1 LAGRLLSRL
10 HRERP
15 EEIPVPDPYILIVGP
30 DTETRRRLAGL
41 LAPVPYEV
49 GQCHRDQLDAEIQ
62 ARAPDLLVL
71 LDDAGGLQPFIR
83 RLKADDA
90 TWNLPIIAA
99 LPEFSDT
106 AAAWVLEVGAD
117 EFLLPPFEPREVL
130 ARVAVVLRLQFDR
143 RLLLASHEEFS
154 RIFQETGHPLFFCDR
169 WGTVCNLNPALRRLL
184 HYPGKRST
192 PVPVPLEEL
201 LYSDADRERFRRIL
215 THPGEASHMKLHLVN
230 REGQPVTVLIND
242 LALQDR
248 PDQVLSFQVQ
258 PVGAPSP
265 LKRALQGLVD
275 HLLPSARDYLALLQM
290 TPLLGGRYEKVK
302 KLGQGN
308 FGEVWLVVDTEALGP
323 ERRFVAKIPFL
334 KAANAK
340 FRREA
345 AICQKLDPHPGVARL
360 IDTLEDDGKLVIIQE
375 YVEGPTLGDML
386 DQELPRPLVERL
398 ILQLIE
404 VVAHAHKNRIMH
416 RDIKPN
422 NIIIQP
428 NGTLKL
434 LDFGAAKM
442 LGEKEISATMV
453 GSRPFMAPEQIMG
466 QSERRSDIWAIGV
479 LMYLLYTGELPFYS
493 EVEKLLIDQILE
505 QEPVPPREENPD
517 IPPALEAIILKCL
530 KKKLEERYPSAVALR
545 DDLLRQ
551 FPHYGTQTGRWPWIH

>member
-1 LAGRLLSRL
+1 VA
-10 HRERP
+10 
-15 EEIPVPDPYILIVGP
+15 DPPYVLIVGP
-30 DTETRRRLAGL
+30 EGPTRRRLADILGRT
-41 LAPVPYEV
+41 VYETS
-49 GQCHRDQLDAEIQ
+49 QCTGDQVAESLQ
-62 ARAPDLLVL
+62 ARTPDLLL
-71 LDDAGGLQPFIR
+71 LIEETSVTQRFIQ
-83 RLKADDA
+83 RLKADEA
-90 TWNLPIIAA
+90 SWNLPIVVA
-99 LPEFSDT
+99 LSDFSDA

-117 EFLLPPFEPREVL
+117 EFLLPPFVLPEVL
-130 ARVAVVLRLQFDR
+130 ARTAVVLRLRQDR

-154 RIFQETGHPLFFCDR
+154 RIFQETSHPLFFCNR
-169 WGTVCNLNPALRRLL
+169 WGTTCNLNPALRRLL
-184 HYPGKRST
+184 GYPGKRTT
-192 PVPVPLEEL
+192 PVTLPADEL
-201 LYSDADRERFRRIL
+201 LYAAEDRERFRKIL
-215 THPGEASHMKLHLVN
+215 AEPGQAGHLKLHLVN

-242 LALQDR
+242 LALKNR
-248 PDQVLSFQVQ
+248 PEEVLSFQVQ
-258 PVGAPSP
+258 PVGAASP
-265 LKRALQGLVD
+265 LKRALQGLVE

-290 TPLLGGRYEKVK
+290 TPLLGGRYEKIK

-308 FGEVWLVVDTEALGP
+308 FGEVWLVMDTEALKQ
-323 ERRFVAKIPFL
+323 ERRYVAKIPFL

-340 FRREA
+340 FRKEA
-345 AICQKLDPHPGVARL
+345 EICRKLDPHPGVARL
-360 IDTLEDDGKLVIIQE
+360 IETLEDDGKLIIIQE
-375 YVEGPTLGDML
+375 YMEGQTLGDML
-386 DQELPRPLVERL
+386 DQELPRPLVERI

-428 NGTLKL
+428 NGNLKL

-466 QSERRSDIWAIGV
+466 KSERRSDIWAIGV

-505 QEPVPPREENPD
+505 QEPVPPREENPE
-517 IPPALEAIILKCL
+517 IPRALEAIILKCL
-530 KKKLEERYPSAVALR
+530 KKNLTERYASAVVLR

-551 FPHYGTQTGRWPWIH
+551 YPHYGTSGGRWPWIH

>member
-1 LAGRLLSRL
+1 
-10 HRERP
+10 
-15 EEIPVPDPYILIVGP
+15 VLIVGP
-30 DTETRRRLAGL
+30 EAETRQRLADI
-41 LAPVPYEV
+41 LARTPYEV
-49 GQCHRDQLDAEIQ
+49 GRCRRDQLEAELQ

-71 LDDAGGLQPFIR
+71 LEETGVLQPLIR

-90 TWNLPIIAA
+90 TWNLPIIVA
-99 LPEFSDT
+99 LSEFSDT
-106 AAAWVLEVGAD
+106 AAAWALEVGAD
-117 EFLLPPFEPREVL
+117 EFLLPPFAAREVR
-130 ARVAVVLRLQFDR
+130 ARVAVALRLQHDR

-154 RIFQETGHPLFFCDR
+154 RIFQETAHPLFFCDR
-169 WGTVCNLNPALRRLL
+169 WGAVCNLNPALRRLL
-184 HYPGKRST
+184 SYPGKRGA

-201 LYSDADRERFRRIL
+201 FYSAEDRERFRRIL
-215 THPGEASHMKLHLVN
+215 AQPGEARHMKLHLVN

-248 PDQVLSFQVQ
+248 PQEVLSFQVQ
-258 PVGAPSP
+258 PVGSPSP
-265 LKRALQGLVD
+265 LKRALQGLVE

-290 TPLLGGRYEKVK
+290 TPLLGGRYEKIK
-302 KLGQGN
+302 KLGQGA
-308 FGEVWLVVDTEALGP
+308 FGEVWLIVDTEALGP

-334 KAANAK
+334 KAANPK
-340 FRREA
+340 FRKEA

-360 IDTLEDDGKLVIIQE
+360 IDTLEDDGKLIIIQE
-375 YVEGPTLGDML
+375 YVEGMTLGDML

-428 NGTLKL
+428 NGNLKL

-505 QEPVPPREENPD
+505 QEPTPPREENLE

-530 KKKLEERYPSAVALR
+530 KKKVEERYPNAVALR
-545 DDLLRQ
+545 TDLLRQ

>member
-1 LAGRLLSRL
+1 M
-10 HRERP
+10 
-15 EEIPVPDPYILIVGP
+15 PDPYVLIVGP
-30 DTETRRRLAGL
+30 EVETRQRLADI
-41 LAPVPYEV
+41 LARAPYEV
-49 GQCHRDQLDAEIQ
+49 GRCRWDQLDAELQ
-62 ARAPDLLVL
+62 ARSPDLLVL
-71 LDDAGGLQPFIR
+71 LEEAGVLHPFIR

-90 TWNLPIIAA
+90 TWDLPIIVA
-99 LPEFSDT
+99 LAEFSDT

-130 ARVAVVLRLQFDR
+130 ARVAVALRLQHDR

-184 HYPGKRST
+184 NYPGKRGT

-201 LYSDADRERFRRIL
+201 LYSSEDRERFRQIL
-215 THPGEASHMKLHLVN
+215 AHPGETKHMKLHLVN
-230 REGQPVTVLIND
+230 REGQPVTVLIKD
-242 LALQDR
+242 LALKDS
-248 PDQVLSFQVQ
+248 PDKVVSFQVQ
-258 PVGAPSP
+258 PVGSPSP

-308 FGEVWLVVDTEALGP
+308 FGEVWLIVDTETLGP
-323 ERRFVAKIPFL
+323 ERHYVAKIPFL
-334 KAANAK
+334 KAANPK
-340 FRREA
+340 FRKEA
-345 AICQKLDPHPGVARL
+345 AICKKLDPHPGVARL
-360 IDTLEDDGKLVIIQE
+360 IDTLEDEGRLVIIQE
-375 YVEGPTLGDML
+375 YVEGLTLGDML
-386 DQELPRPLVERL
+386 DQELPRPMVERI

-428 NGTLKL
+428 NGNLKL
-434 LDFGAAKM
+434 LDFGAAKA
-442 LGEKEISATMV
+442 LGEKDISATSV
-453 GSRPFMAPEQIMG
+453 GSPPFMAPEQIMG

-493 EVEKLLIDQILE
+493 EVGKLLIDQILE
-505 QEPVPPREENPD
+505 QEPLPPREENPE

-545 DDLLRQ
+545 SDLLRQ

>member
-1 LAGRLLSRL
+1 M
-10 HRERP
+10 
-15 EEIPVPDPYILIVGP
+15 PDPYVLIVGHES
-30 DTETRRRLAGL
+30 ETRRRLADIL
-41 LAPVPYEV
+41 TRASYVI
-49 GQCHRDQLDAEIQ
+49 GQCSGQQLAGAFKIQ
-62 ARAPDLLVL
+62 KPDLLVL
-71 LDDAGGLQPFIR
+71 IEEAGATQPFIQK
-83 RLKADDA
+83 LKADDA
-90 TWNLPIIAA
+90 TWNLPIIVA
-99 LPEFSDT
+99 LADFSDS
-106 AAAWVLEVGAD
+106 AAAWILEVGAD
-117 EFLLPPFEPREVL
+117 EFLLPPFTTQEVL
-130 ARVAVVLRLQFDR
+130 ARVAVVLRLQHDR

-169 WGTVCNLNPALRRLL
+169 WGTGCNINPALRRLL
-184 HYPGKRST
+184 GYPGKRTT
-192 PVPVPLEEL
+192 PVHVPLEEL
-201 LYSDADRERFRRIL
+201 LYASEDRELFRKIL
-215 THPGEASHMKLHLVN
+215 AEPGQASHVKLHLVN

-242 LALQDR
+242 LALQGR
-248 PDQVLSFQVQ
+248 PAEVLSFQVQ
-258 PVGAPSP
+258 PVGATSP
-265 LKRALQGLVD
+265 LKQALQGLVE

-290 TPLLGGRYEKVK
+290 TPLLGGRYEKIK

-308 FGEVWLVVDTEALGP
+308 FGEVWLVMDTEAMGR
-323 ERRFVAKIPFL
+323 ERRYVAKIPFL

-340 FRREA
+340 FRKEA

-360 IDTLEDDGKLVIIQE
+360 IDTLEDDGKLIIIQE
-375 YVEGPTLGDML
+375 YVEGQTLGDML
-386 DQELPRPLVERL
+386 DQELPRPLVERI

-404 VVAHAHKNRIMH
+404 VVAHAHKHRIMH

-428 NGTLKL
+428 NGNLKL
-434 LDFGAAKM
+434 LDFGVAKM

-505 QEPVPPREENPD
+505 QEPIPPREENPE

-530 KKKLEERYPSAVALR
+530 KKNLEERYPSAVALK
-545 DDLLRQ
+545 DDLLRR
-551 FPHYGTQTGRWPWIH
+551 FPHYGTQGGRWPWIH

>member
-1 LAGRLLSRL
+1 MA
-10 HRERP
+10 
-15 EEIPVPDPYILIVGP
+15 DPYVLIVSPEG
-30 DTETRRRLAGL
+30 ETRRRLADI
-41 LAPVPYEV
+41 LARVPYEI
-49 GQCHRDQLDAEIQ
+49 GQCQADQLSDCLQ
-62 ARAPDLLVL
+62 VRKPDLLL
-71 LDDAGGLQPFIR
+71 LIEEAGLTQPFIQ

-90 TWNLPIIAA
+90 SWNLPIIVA
-99 LPEFSDT
+99 LAEFSDA
-106 AAAWVLEVGAD
+106 AAAWALEVGAD
-117 EFLLPPFEPREVL
+117 EFLLPPFESQEVL
-130 ARVAVVLRLQFDR
+130 ARVAVVLRLQHDR

-154 RIFQETGHPLFFCDR
+154 RIFQETSHPLFFCDR
-169 WGTVCNLNPALRRLL
+169 WGTGCNLNPALRRLL
-184 HYPGKRST
+184 GYPGRRTT
-192 PVPVPLEEL
+192 PVSVPLEEL
-201 LYSDADRERFRRIL
+201 LYASEDRERFRRIL
-215 THPGEASHMKLHLVN
+215 AEPGQASHMKLHLVN

-242 LALQDR
+242 LALENR
-248 PDQVLSFQVQ
+248 PEEMMSFQVQ
-258 PVGAPSP
+258 PVGSTPP
-265 LKRALQGLVD
+265 LKRALQGLVE

-290 TPLLGGRYEKVK
+290 TPLLGGRYEKIK

-308 FGEVWLVVDTEALGP
+308 FGEVWLVMDTEALGGQ
-323 ERRFVAKIPFL
+323 RRYVAKIPFL

-340 FRREA
+340 FRKEA

-360 IDTLEDDGKLVIIQE
+360 IDTLEDDGKLIIIQE
-375 YVEGPTLGDML
+375 YVEGRTLADML
-386 DQELPRPLVERL
+386 DQELPRPLVERI

-428 NGTLKL
+428 NGNLKL
-434 LDFGAAKM
+434 LDFGVAKM

-505 QEPVPPREENPD
+505 QEPVSPRAENPE

-530 KKKLEERYPSAVALR
+530 KKNLAERYVSAVALR

-551 FPHYGTQTGRWPWIH
+551 FPHYGTQGGRWPWIH

>member
-1 LAGRLLSRL
+1 M
-10 HRERP
+10 
-15 EEIPVPDPYILIVGP
+15 
-30 DTETRRRLAGL
+30 
-41 LAPVPYEV
+41 
-49 GQCHRDQLDAEIQ
+49 
-62 ARAPDLLVL
+62 
-71 LDDAGGLQPFIR
+71 
-83 RLKADDA
+83 
-90 TWNLPIIAA
+90 
-99 LPEFSDT
+99 
-106 AAAWVLEVGAD
+106 
-117 EFLLPPFEPREVL
+117 
-130 ARVAVVLRLQFDR
+130 VLRLQHDR

-154 RIFQETGHPLFFCDR
+154 RIFQETAHPLFFCDR

-184 HYPGKRST
+184 GYPGKRGT

-201 LYSDADRERFRRIL
+201 LYASEDRERFRRVL
-215 THPGEASHMKLHLVN
+215 AQPGAGDNVKLHLVN

-242 LALQDR
+242 LALKGR
-248 PDQVLSFQVQ
+248 PQEVVSFQVQ
-258 PVGAPSP
+258 PVGSPSP
-265 LKRALQGLVD
+265 LKRALQGLVE
-275 HLLPSARDYLALLQM
+275 HLLPSARDYLALMQM
-290 TPLLGGRYEKVK
+290 TPLLGGRFEKIK

-340 FRREA
+340 FRKEA
-345 AICQKLDPHPGVARL
+345 AICQKLDPHPGVAKL
-360 IDTLEDDGKLVIIQE
+360 IDTLEDDGKLIIIQE

-386 DQELPRPLVERL
+386 DQELPRPMVERL

-428 NGTLKL
+428 NGNLKL

-505 QEPVPPREENPD
+505 QEPMPPREENPE

-530 KKKLEERYPSAVALR
+530 KKKLEERYLSAVALR
-545 DDLLRQ
+545 SDLLRQ
-551 FPHYGTQTGRWPWIH
+551 FPHYGTQGGRWPWIH